1 MEIIDPKSDLGF
13 KSVMAHRPKIF
24 MNVINALIP
33 LPKPVIE
40 IKYINP
46 ELIAETNKN
55 KNTILDVYCMDAA
68 MRHFL
73 VEMQMSQA
81 AYFMNRTLLNAT
93 KIYSRQILINDN
105 YSELKPVYS
114 INLLNHN
121 IEKNTELWHHEYK
134 LSHQKINGRY
144 LEDINLIFFELP
156 KWKKYN
162 KFDVNNPLD
171 QWLQYFTNPKFYTM
185 MTLEERKRFEEISE
199 AVEILNVKKYTP
211 EQLRAYD
218 LYLDEI
224 RVRETG
230 LANAEMRGIE
240 KGRFEGKEE
249 GLKLGIELGM
259 ERGMEQGRELAS
271 EEIMLII
278 SDLKQM
284 NLTIEQIAAKYNT
297 SQERVFRLKTLI
309 F

>member
-24 MNVINALIP
+24 MNVINTLIP
-33 LPKPVIE
+33 LPKPVVE

-46 ELIAETNKN
+46 ELIAETNIH

-73 VEMQMSQA
+73 VEMQMSQV

-93 KIYSRQILINDN
+93 KIYSRQILKNDD
-105 YSELKPVYS
+105 YSELQPVYS

-144 LEDINLIFFELP
+144 LEDLNLIFFELP

-162 KFDVNNPLD
+162 KFDIENPLD

-185 MTLEERKRFEEISE
+185 MTLEERQKFEEISE

-218 LYLDEI
+218 LYLDNI
-224 RVRETG
+224 RVQETG
-230 LANAEMRGIE
+230 LAIAEKRGIE
-240 KGRFEGKEE
+240 KGRIEGIEE
-249 GLKLGIELGM
+249 GMEKGIEFGV
-259 ERGMEQGRELAS
+259 GKGREK
-271 EEIMLII
+271 EKMEIFLII
-278 SDLKQM
+278 SELKKM
-284 NLTIEQIAAKYNT
+284 ELTIEQIANKYGVT
-297 SQERVFRLKTLI
+297 QEKVFEIKKLI
-309 F
+309 S